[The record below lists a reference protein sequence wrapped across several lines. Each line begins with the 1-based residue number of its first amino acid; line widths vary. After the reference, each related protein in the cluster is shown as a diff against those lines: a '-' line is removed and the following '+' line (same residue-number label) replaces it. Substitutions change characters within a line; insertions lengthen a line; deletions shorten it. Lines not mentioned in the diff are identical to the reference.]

1 MWIKNSWSFSYDL
14 WWKFQKNG
22 LKDATKFPFFNSLS
36 FEKFELVKYAQNLF
50 IAYGGAFRNLVTC
63 KIEFFV
69 TIINDFYP

>member
-1 MWIKNSWSFSYDL
+1 MVEISKKWFKRCN
-14 WWKFQKNG
+14 KV
-22 LKDATKFPFFNSLS
+22 PFFNSLS
-36 FEKFELVKYAQNLF
+36 FEKFELVKYEQNLF